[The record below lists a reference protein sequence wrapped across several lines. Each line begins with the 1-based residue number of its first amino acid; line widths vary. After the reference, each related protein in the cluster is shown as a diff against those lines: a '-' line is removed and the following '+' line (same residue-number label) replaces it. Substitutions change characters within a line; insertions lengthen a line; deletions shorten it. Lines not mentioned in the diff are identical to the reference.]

1 MKKVDRINNI
11 SNLNK
16 KEMFY
21 PKMHSVYVRLT
32 FGFLLGTSLFLLNQ
46 IDQGLAQDEKIN
58 DESINITNNNSEIM
72 HDLKISFDS
81 IKINNDHDLLFDG
94 EWRID
99 AYVNGKRISLI
110 PNSSIG
116 VESGQNV
123 EFPKGEKFIDLQI
136 PSNEN
141 LRIVTLGI
149 EFDSKTDQLE
159 NYLPD
164 ISTILDNGVPLS
176 EDKDKSRF
184 AVEPLTSFDKNDAIG
199 IIAKEFTFKDNFGKD
214 FKHDYC
220 SESSGEA
227 GDLYDIVDTNC
238 DFRLMF
244 TIE

>member
-1 MKKVDRINNI
+1 MKQVDRVNNI

-16 KEMFY
+16 KKTFY
-21 PKMHSVYVRLT
+21 PKMHSVYAMIM
-32 FGFLLGTSLFLLNQ
+32 FGFLLGTSLLLLNQ
-46 IDQGLAQDEKIN
+46 IDQSLAQDEKMN
-58 DESINITNNNSEIM
+58 EKSINVTNYSSEIM

-110 PNSSIG
+110 PNSSTG
-116 VESGQNV
+116 VESGQTV
-123 EFPKGEKFIDLQI
+123 VFPKGEKFINLQM
-136 PSNEN
+136 SRNEN
-141 LRIVTLGI
+141 LRIITLGI
-149 EFDSKTDQLE
+149 EYDSKTDQLK

-164 ISTILDNGVPLS
+164 ISTILDNGVLLS

-184 AVEPLTSFDKNDAIG
+184 AVEPLTAFDKNDAIG
-199 IIAKEFTFKDNFGKD
+199 IIAKEFSVKDNFGKD
-214 FKHDYC
+214 LEHDYC

-227 GDLYDIVDTNC
+227 GDLYDLVDTNC